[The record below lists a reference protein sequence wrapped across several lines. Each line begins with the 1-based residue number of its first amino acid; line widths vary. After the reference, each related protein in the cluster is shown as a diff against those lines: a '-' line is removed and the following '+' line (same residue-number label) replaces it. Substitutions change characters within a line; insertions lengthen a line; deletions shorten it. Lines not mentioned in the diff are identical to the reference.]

1 MWEKRFIV
9 LELNN
14 KVKQIMKLAIPA
26 TIENILQ
33 AFVGFIDTLMIA
45 RIGLIAVT
53 AIGISNNILAVYL
66 AFFIALGVGTSSL
79 ISRYEGANNVTNARK
94 VAIQST
100 VIAIITGL
108 IFGLST
114 IILGKQMLSV
124 MGAKDEVI
132 KAAIPFF
139 YIVGGT
145 SVFIS
150 LLTVFGSI
158 LRATG
163 DTKTPM
169 LINTIVNILNII
181 ADYILIFGLGPIPA
195 MGIVGTAIG
204 TVLARLIG
212 SILMFSKIQQ
222 TKLSFQLRDIFTRS
236 NYRELINLSIPAA
249 LERLIMRLGQV
260 VYFGLIVSMGMKTYA
275 SHSIASNIESFT
287 YMPGYGLTTA
297 ASILVGNSI
306 GAGNKKEAYEFGV
319 LAAEIGAFIMAL
331 GGIALFFGSPWFA
344 TWFTNDAEA
353 IGKIIIAL
361 RIDAFIQIPLAFSLI
376 FTGALQGL
384 GDTKSPLYSTAIGIW
399 GIRVLGVYILGVKL
413 QMDIAGIWLSI
424 LIDITIRAIYLTV
437 KFRSKT
443 LKSPKFNES
452 LTVV

>member
-1 MWEKRFIV
+1 
-9 LELNN
+9 
-14 KVKQIMKLAIPA
+14 
-26 TIENILQ
+26 
-33 AFVGFIDTLMIA
+33 
-45 RIGLIAVT
+45 
-53 AIGISNNILAVYL
+53 
-66 AFFIALGVGTSSL
+66 
-79 ISRYEGANNVTNARK
+79 
-94 VAIQST
+94 
-100 VIAIITGL
+100 
-108 IFGLST
+108 
-114 IILGKQMLSV
+114 
-124 MGAKDEVI
+124 
-132 KAAIPFF
+132 
-139 YIVGGT
+139 
-145 SVFIS
+145 
-150 LLTVFGSI
+150 
-158 LRATG
+158 
-163 DTKTPM
+163 
-169 LINTIVNILNII
+169 
-181 ADYILIFGLGPIPA
+181 
-195 MGIVGTAIG
+195 MGIVGTAIE